1 MSAPERIGC
10 DDVRMPA
17 RGLLALALAV
27 AAAGAL
33 AGCSSTQDA
42 EVEETASRFYAAL
55 EANDGGT
62 ACQEL
67 APRTRSEVEQ
77 SAQKPCAEAIL
88 DEDIPAAGERR
99 EVATFGTAAQVRY
112 GDETTFL
119 SRFQDGWHVVAA
131 GCTPLPSGRYD
142 CQVEAG

>member
-1 MSAPERIGC
+1 MMA
-10 DDVRMPA
+10 RMPA
-17 RGLLALALAV
+17 RGLVALALAV
-27 AAAGAL
+27 AAVGAL
-33 AGCSSTQDA
+33 AGCSNTQDT
-42 EVEETASRFYAAL
+42 EVEETAARFYAAL
-55 EANDGGT
+55 EANDGDT

-88 DEDIPAAGERR
+88 EEDIPASGAQR

-112 GDETTFL
+112 AGETTFL

-131 GCTPLPSGRYD
+131 GCTPAAGDRYD